1 MKRPDAPP
9 LKVVVEDASHLAE
22 HMAISLFFW
31 FPRIEPGGILVVE
44 DVQPI
49 QEANKFRTHVL
60 PQVMKDLHFC
70 GEPDGLKDRD
80 CFPTIWPLLQGIH
93 CEMHICVFERNYQP
107 SIEYGREQSLPPPHA
122 LHAEECLFRS
132 NS

>member
-9 LKVVVEDASHLAE
+9 LKVVVEDASHISQ
-22 HMAISLFFW
+22 HMATSLFFW

-49 QEANKFRTHVL
+49 QEANRFRTHVL

-70 GEPDGLKDRD
+70 GDPAGLKDRE

-93 CEMHICVFERNYQP
+93 CELHICVFERNEMP
-107 SIEYGREQSLPPPHA
+107 AIEYGREHSLPPAHA
-122 LHAEECLFRS
+122 LDAEQCLFHAS
-132 NS
+132 S